1 MGVLPGT
8 SLQALHMFGIGL
20 PELLLI
26 MAIALIVVGPEKLP
40 ELAKT
45 LARQVVEL
53 KRAANALQESLHDES
68 VHSALRLDEGSV
80 DSELLLEED
89 DEEEEASGEEFIPPL
104 PAGQPEDQLARGE
117 SETEVEVAERREPTL
132 PPPAKDHVVAG

>member
-1 MGVLPGT
+1 
-8 SLQALHMFGIGL
+8 MFGIGL

-53 KRAANALQESLHDES
+53 KRAANVLKDSLQE
-68 VHSALRLDEGSV
+68 
-80 DSELLLEED
+80 D
-89 DEEEEASGEEFIPPL
+89 DDKPAWQKISPEHPQIAEFTPPAST
-104 PAGQPEDQLARGE
+104 PADQLGQAPAPPE
-117 SETEVEVAERREPTL
+117 
-132 PPPAKDHVVAG
+132 PPPEESAPAVTPPAHEDHAAAG